1 MGKDAVLH
9 VRIDSDDKATAEAIY
24 DNIGTS
30 LSEATR
36 IFIKQSIKAN
46 GFPFQ
51 LVNDARKGSLAAQG
65 ALRMYAHREM
75 RESEREAWIRSL
87 SDKYETF
94 NR

>member
-9 VRIDSDDKATAEAIY
+9 VRIDSEDKAAAEEVYA
-24 DNIGTS
+24 NMGTS

-36 IFIKQSIKAN
+36 IFIKQSVKAN

-51 LVNDARKGSLAAQG
+51 PVNDSCKGGMSAQG

>member
-9 VRIDSDDKATAEAIY
+9 VRIDSSEKAAAEEIY

-46 GFPFQ
+46 GFPFRP
-51 LVNDARKGSLAAQG
+51 VNDQSKGGMHAQG

>member
-9 VRIDSDDKATAEAIY
+9 VRIDALDKAEAERVY
-24 DNIGTS
+24 EELGTS

-36 IFIKQSIKAN
+36 MFVKRSIKAN
-46 GFPFQ
+46 GFPFRTA
-51 LVNDARKGSLAAQG
+51 NDSKKGSLAAQG

-87 SDKYETF
+87 SDKYESF

>member
-9 VRIDSDDKATAEAIY
+9 VRIDSEDKAAVEAIY
-24 DNIGTS
+24 ENIGTT

-51 LVNDARKGSLAAQG
+51 PVNDQHKGSMHAQG
-65 ALRMYAHREM
+65 ALHMYAHREM

>member
-9 VRIDSDDKATAEAIY
+9 VRIDSAEKESAEAIY
-24 DNIGTS
+24 DNIGTN

-46 GFPFQ
+46 GFPFHPVSDQ
-51 LVNDARKGSLAAQG
+51 RKGGMSAQG
-65 ALRMYAHREM
+65 ALRMYAHRQM

>member
-9 VRIDSDDKATAEAIY
+9 VRIDASDKSQAEEVY
-24 DNIGTS
+24 ENLGTS

-36 IFIKQSIKAN
+36 MFVKQSINAN
-46 GFPFQ
+46 GFPFKP
-51 LVNDARKGSLAAQG
+51 VNGNKKGKLAAQG

-87 SDKYETF
+87 SDKYESF

>member
-9 VRIDSDDKATAEAIY
+9 VRIDTSDKIQAETIY
-24 DNIGTS
+24 ENLGTS

-36 IFIKQSIKAN
+36 MFVKQSIKAN
-46 GFPFQ
+46 GFPFKPT
-51 LVNDARKGSLAAQG
+51 NDKKKGKLSAQG

-87 SDKYETF
+87 SDKYESF